1 MRIAVAQHASPTG
14 EAAIVVPV
22 VRGALERGADLVIC
36 PAVPV
41 FAADELSTELDRV
54 VGESA
59 AVYVLPVAED
69 APHGTLTVIEPEG
82 GVGGVGRI
90 AVLVGDA
97 CFDRATWERARDAG
111 VAAAILCPLSESELQ
126 AEAAL
131 EIAIALSDSLCGLVV
146 VAEAA
151 GADAGDP
158 GHGGSAIVVLGD
170 VAAEGFGE
178 TDVVMAELTVPVT
191 GPEPPESFPHLPT
204 LLAQRVAHHKG
215 ERLNVEWPADLSEGG
230 GGAR

>member
-1 MRIAVAQHASPTG
+1 MRIAVAQHASPAG
-14 EAAIVVPV
+14 EAAIVMPV

-36 PAVPV
+36 PAVPA
-41 FAADELSTELDRV
+41 FAVDGLSAELDRV

-59 AVYVLPVAED
+59 AVYVLPVIED
-69 APHGTLTVIEPEG
+69 APHGTMSVIDPEG
-82 GVGGVGRI
+82 GAAGLGRI
-90 AVLVGDA
+90 AVLVGDS
-97 CFDRATWERARDAG
+97 CFDRASWERAREAG

-131 EIAIALSDSLCGLVV
+131 EVAIALSDSLCGLLV
-146 VAEAA
+146 VAEAV
-151 GADAGDP
+151 GADVGVH
-158 GHGGSAIVVLGD
+158 GHGGSAIVVLGE

-178 TDVVMAELTVPVT
+178 TDVVVAELRGPVT
-191 GPEPPESFPHLPT
+191 GPEPPEPFPHLST
-204 LLAQRVAHHKG
+204 LIAQRVAHHKG